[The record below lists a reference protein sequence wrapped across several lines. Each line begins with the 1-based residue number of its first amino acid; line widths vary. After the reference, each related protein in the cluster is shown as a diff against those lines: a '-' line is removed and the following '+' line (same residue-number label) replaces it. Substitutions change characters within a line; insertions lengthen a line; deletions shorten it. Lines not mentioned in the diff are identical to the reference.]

1 MKTKHTATVV
11 DGSLKLDD
19 PLDLPEQSRVE
30 ITVAPIA
37 KDVDRKLEA
46 LRKFRDLSDATPLFG
61 DAERLTR
68 DQLHER
74 R

>member
-1 MKTKHTATVV
+1 MKTTHTATVV

-19 PLDLPEQSRVE
+19 PLNLPEQSRVE

-37 KDVDRKLEA
+37 KVVDRKLEA
-46 LRKFRDLSDATPLFG
+46 LRNFRALSDATPLFG
-61 DAERLTR
+61 AAERLTR

>member
-1 MKTKHTATVV
+1 MKTTHTATVV

-19 PLDLPEQSRVE
+19 PLNLPEQSRVE

-46 LRKFRDLSDATPLFG
+46 LRNFRALSDATPLFG
-61 DAERLTR
+61 AAERLTR

>member
-1 MKTKHTATVV
+1 MKTRHTATVV

-30 ITVAPIA
+30 ITIAPIE

-46 LRKFRDLSDATPLFG
+46 LRKFRALSDATPLFG
-61 DAERLTR
+61 EAERLTR

>member
-1 MKTKHTATVV
+1 MKTRHTATVV

-30 ITVAPIA
+30 ITVALIA

-46 LRKFRDLSDATPLFG
+46 LRKFLDLSDATPLFG
-61 DAERLTR
+61 ETERLTR
-68 DQLHER
+68 DQLQER